1 VHSCDYT
8 GCATKLDHFLMFV
21 MPTYKILYK
30 ELNFLICGVPCKIYE
45 LLKKAGLLVTL
56 NY

>member
-1 VHSCDYT
+1 
-8 GCATKLDHFLMFV
+8 MFV